1 MTVYFFKLKGCHHCD
16 VMKSVLYNLTRY
28 NPTISIQEIE
38 HNDKDKLAYG
48 LKQQLNTDN
57 INAYPEL
64 KMINTQNRCSTY
76 SGPRT
81 VVSISEWINTNST
94 PLQKIKASKS
104 TTKSRH
110 TTTTSRTKSN
120 SRRRTRS
127 RTRHRH
133 YKRY

>member
-1 MTVYFFKLKGCHHCD
+1 
-16 VMKSVLYNLTRY
+16 MKSVLDNLTRY

-81 VVSISEWINTNST
+81 VVSISEWIHTNSN

-110 TTTTSRTKSN
+110 TSKTKSK
-120 SRRRTRS
+120 SRS
-127 RTRHRH
+127 RTRSKIRMSHF
-133 YKRY
+133 KRY